1 MLLLIDYSSML
12 YRAYHSSPSTIPMH
26 GVHGL
31 LGMLARVISERKP
44 DQLALATDEDW
55 RPAFRVARLPM
66 YKAQRVSEVPDPVLP
81 HEGYGRK
88 VLHALGLCVVGL
100 AGYEA
105 EDVIATLAERSQDK
119 VEILSGDRDL
129 FDLVRDP
136 RVKVLY
142 PQKGGTAIVDEAWI
156 ADRYKVPGRRYG
168 DFALLRGDPS
178 DNLPGV
184 PGIGEKTAQRLIS
197 DHGSVKA
204 VMLSKTLPAPLR
216 KKLVAAQEYIEAA
229 RAVMFPVRD
238 LPLPKVAMEL
248 PKKVR
253 DAAFLQQA
261 SEEHNLGGSITRL
274 CAALGFEA

>member
-1 MLLLIDYSSML
+1 MQLLIDYSSML

-44 DQLALATDEDW
+44 DQLALAIDEDW
-55 RPAFRVARLPM
+55 RPAFRVERLPM
-66 YKAQRVSEVPDPVLP
+66 YKAQRVSEEPDPVLP
-81 HEGYGRK
+81 HEAYGRK
-88 VLHALGLCVVGL
+88 VLQALGFSVVGL

-105 EDVIATLAERSQDK
+105 EDIIATLTERTREK

-129 FDLVRDP
+129 FDLVKDP

-142 PQKGGTAIVDEAWI
+142 PQKGGTAVVDEAWI
-156 ADRYKVPGRRYG
+156 TDRYKVPGRRYG

-204 VMLSKTLPAPLR
+204 VMLAKNLPAPLK
-216 KKLVAAQEYIEAA
+216 KKLMAAQDYIDAA

-238 LPLPKVAMEL
+238 LPLPELSLEL
-248 PKKVR
+248 PKKVK
-253 DAAFLQQA
+253 DAAFLHQA
-261 SEEHNLGGSITRL
+261 SEEHNLGGAITRL